1 MNHCACQIYTSHL
14 TELVIAV
21 ICFASVFF
29 VVTKIQEDMYMKE
42 TILSH
47 NVPIKGYV
55 DLFLC
60 VPVVF

>member
-1 MNHCACQIYTSHL
+1 MNHCTCQIYTSHL
-14 TELVIAV
+14 TELVITI
-21 ICFASVFF
+21 ICLARVFF

-47 NVPIKGYV
+47 NVPVKGSV

-60 VPVVF
+60 VPVVL